1 MSYILDAL
9 KKSEQDR
16 GNGSIPNV
24 QTIHSSALSYHQ
36 EKRPLWPW
44 LLIAVLVVNIAILI
58 YFLKPDSNDQSIISS
73 INTVEKNNDAESH
86 QQKKFIEQNSI
97 PVQEAVI
104 TAPVEPTTEQTI
116 PDTDKRIPTIE
127 ATVVTPV
134 SQASAPAQVIDI
146 DELPAAIRQQIPDM
160 IFSAHVY
167 SSAPMQRSL
176 VINDRFME
184 EGYAVGYDLVLVEI
198 TRNGAIFDFR
208 GHLFSTSVLSGWG
221 NP

>member
-1 MSYILDAL
+1 KLMSYILDAL

-24 QTIHSSALSYHQ
+24 QTIHSSALNYHQ
-36 EKRPLWPW
+36 EKRALWPW
-44 LLIAVLVVNIAILI
+44 VLIAVLMFNVFILI
-58 YFLKPDSNDQSIISS
+58 YFLKPETDTQNIAPSLNTE
-73 INTVEKNNDAESH
+73 INNH
-86 QQKKFIEQNSI
+86 
-97 PVQEAVI
+97 EA
-104 TAPVEPTTEQTI
+104 
-116 PDTDKRIPTIE
+116 TDKNI
-127 ATVVTPV
+127 ATVISMPSPVPIVTETQPISTPV
-134 SQASAPAQVIDI
+134 SEQATSEQNNNSIEIAAPEISKSLVTI
-146 DELPAAIRQQIPDM
+146 DELPANIRQQIPNM

-184 EGYAVGYDLVLVEI
+184 EGDAVGYDLVLVEI